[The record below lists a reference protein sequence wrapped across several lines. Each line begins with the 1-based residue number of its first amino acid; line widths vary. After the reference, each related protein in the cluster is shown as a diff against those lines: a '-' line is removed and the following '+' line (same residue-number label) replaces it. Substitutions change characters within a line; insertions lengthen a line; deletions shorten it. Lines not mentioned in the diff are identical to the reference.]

1 MAEVISLMYVRA
13 INLRR
18 VKIGTINFVLS
29 VNMKET
35 RLIETQI
42 ISIDNEIV
50 NQKLSKK
57 SSANNAYEAI
67 NIDFTK
73 YFDITCSLSKI
84 KSI

>member
-1 MAEVISLMYVRA
+1 MAVVIILMYVRA

-67 NIDFTK
+67 YIDFTK